1 MIDLQNRV
9 AFITGGARGIG
20 RGCALEMAKY
30 GADIVIYD
38 KGNREA
44 AAETVEMI
52 RQVGGE
58 AIIVVGDV
66 TDRNAV
72 EAGVQQS
79 IDRFGKIDIL
89 VNNAGSSIRN
99 PFLELSV
106 EDAAQTIDMFACGV
120 CSIALRLL
128 QGTWSRVAGEEKS

>member
-1 MIDLQNRV
+1 MGPGNDCSIDSYSYAGRAIVFVSPYHRICGHNRFPGRRIDMIDLQNKV

-20 RGCALEMAKY
+20 RGCALEMARC

-52 RQVGGE
+52 RHVGGE

-66 TDRNAV
+66 TGPV
-72 EAGVQQS
+72 C
-79 IDRFGKIDIL
+79 
-89 VNNAGSSIRN
+89 
-99 PFLELSV
+99 
-106 EDAAQTIDMFACGV
+106 CGV
-120 CSIALRLL
+120 GGSTEC
-128 QGTWSRVAGEEKS
+128 

>member
-1 MIDLQNRV
+1 MIDLQNKV

-66 TDRNAV
+66 T
-72 EAGVQQS
+72 
-79 IDRFGKIDIL
+79 
-89 VNNAGSSIRN
+89 
-99 PFLELSV
+99 
-106 EDAAQTIDMFACGV
+106 
-120 CSIALRLL
+120 
-128 QGTWSRVAGEEKS
+128 